1 MILALDIGN
10 TQLYGGVFFK
20 GKLILQFRKGDM
32 KQASSDEL
40 GIFFRNVLRENGKN
54 PEEVKA
60 IGCCS
65 VVPSINHSVKNACL
79 KYFNLDPFFLK
90 TGVKTGLKIRYKNPG
105 DVGADRIANSVGA
118 TALFPGKNLI
128 IADFGTATTLEVVT
142 KDKEYL
148 GGAIVPGLKI
158 SMLSLESHTAKLPR
172 VEIVTPLAA
181 CGRTTTESIQA
192 GLFYSHLGMLK
203 EICGRMKEE
212 CFNGEEAI
220 LIATGGFSR
229 LFESVNFF
237 DRILP
242 NLVLEGL
249 KTAMELNGV
258 SNI

>member
-1 MILALDIGN
+1 MILALDMGN
-10 TQLYGGVFFK
+10 TQLYGGVFSN

-65 VVPSINHSVKNACL
+65 VVPSINHSVKNACI

-90 TGVKTGLKIRYKNPG
+90 TGVKTGLKICYKNPG

-118 TALFPGKNLI
+118 TALFPEKNLI
-128 IADFGTATTLEVVT
+128 IADFGTATTIEAIT
-142 KDKEYL
+142 KNKEYL

-172 VEIVTPLAA
+172 VEIIPSPLA

-212 CFNGEEAI
+212 CFNNEETL

-229 LFESVNFF
+229 LFESAKFF
-237 DRILP
+237 DKILP
-242 NLVLEGL
+242 DLVLEGL
-249 KTAMELNGV
+249 RIAMKLNNV
-258 SNI
+258 INI